1 MIRRMCSKDVSF
13 WPIPANRPAVMG
25 ILNVTPDSFSDGGT
39 HDDPARALARAET
52 MLAEGADIIDV
63 GPESTRPGAEPISA
77 GEQIDRAIPVIAALR
92 SRHDQAW
99 ISLDTRLAE
108 VAEAGLAAGA
118 RIIND
123 VSALRDDAGMAEVIA
138 KNRAGVVL
146 MHMRGTPATMQQDPQ
161 YADVIGEVRA
171 FLQERA
177 EFAGSADIAGE
188 RIAIDPGIGFGKT
201 VDAQP
206 ATVERFGPVGRVGLS
221 IGGGCVAQALHSR
234 ARSASGSA
242 DKPAGRLTGLR
253 RPSVSGSRR
262 HRPRPRRRR
271 HPPIARHARGDCNN
285 SNLPAV
291 VFVSE
296 NSFLGKEPRASA
308 RADDRNPD
316 NPRSTRMARH
326 TKRSPS
332 RPLPSNRNKN

>member
-1 MIRRMCSKDVSF
+1 MCSKDVSF

-161 YADVIGEVRA
+161 YADVVAEVRA
-171 FLQERA
+171 FLGERA
-177 EFAGSADIAGE
+177 KFAVSAGIAGE

-201 VDAQP
+201 LTHNLQLLSALDRLAELGYPLVVGVSRKRFIHALDPQAEAP
-206 ATVERFGPVGRVGLS
+206 ADRL
-221 IGGGCVAQALHSR
+221 GGSLACAAQA
-234 ARSASGSA
+234 
-242 DKPAGRLTGLR
+242 
-253 RPSVSGSRR
+253 
-262 HRPRPRRRR
+262 
-271 HPPIARHARGDCNN
+271 
-285 SNLPAV
+285 
-291 VFVSE
+291 FQ
-296 NSFLGKEPRASA
+296 A
-308 RADDRNPD
+308 RAAIVRVHDVAA
-316 NPRSTRMARH
+316 TRQLLDTLAAI
-326 TKRSPS
+326 TTTATCQP
-332 RPLPSNRNKN
+332 

>member
-1 MIRRMCSKDVSF
+1 MCSKDVSF

-161 YADVIGEVRA
+161 YADVVAEVRA
-171 FLQERA
+171 FLGKSGPSSQCQPVSPA
-177 EFAGSADIAGE
+177 NGS
-188 RIAIDPGIGFGKT
+188 P
-201 VDAQP
+201 
-206 ATVERFGPVGRVGLS
+206 
-221 IGGGCVAQALHSR
+221 
-234 ARSASGSA
+234 
-242 DKPAGRLTGLR
+242 
-253 RPSVSGSRR
+253 
-262 HRPRPRRRR
+262 
-271 HPPIARHARGDCNN
+271 
-285 SNLPAV
+285 
-291 VFVSE
+291 
-296 NSFLGKEPRASA
+296 
-308 RADDRNPD
+308 
-316 NPRSTRMARH
+316 STRESDLEKQLS
-326 TKRSPS
+326 TTC
-332 RPLPSNRNKN
+332 NC

>member
-1 MIRRMCSKDVSF
+1 MIPRMLSKDVSF
-13 WPIPANRPAVMG
+13 WPIPAHRPAVMG
-25 ILNVTPDSFSDGGT
+25 ILNVTPDSFSDGGA

-138 KNRAGVVL
+138 KHRAGVVL

-161 YADVIGEVRA
+161 YADVVAEVRA
-171 FLQERA
+171 FLGERA
-177 EFAGSADIAGE
+177 KFAVSAGIAGE

-201 VDAQP
+201 LTHNLQLLSALDRLAELGYPLV
-206 ATVERFGPVGRVGLS
+206 VGVSRKRFIHALDPQAEAPTNRL
-221 IGGGCVAQALHSR
+221 GGSLACAAQA
-234 ARSASGSA
+234 
-242 DKPAGRLTGLR
+242 
-253 RPSVSGSRR
+253 
-262 HRPRPRRRR
+262 
-271 HPPIARHARGDCNN
+271 
-285 SNLPAV
+285 
-291 VFVSE
+291 FQ
-296 NSFLGKEPRASA
+296 A
-308 RADDRNPD
+308 RAAIVRVHDVAA
-316 NPRSTRMARH
+316 TRQLLDTLAAIA
-326 TKRSPS
+326 TTATCQP
-332 RPLPSNRNKN
+332 